1 MMMVVPLMLVPMI
14 RQWWTMTPLALM
26 MHCCWLC
33 PSHMILSWPST
44 FMNIFP
50 HKSEAEAINIL
61 RRYGTVRDVPG
72 DGSCGYRCMMLLLCR
87 MKLIDNTLSVSQ
99 FHRGIHQFIV
109 SNMKKFVGV
118 CPDGINAVFQYPWG
132 QMSRLK
138 KNGVIQQPVAQDL
151 WLQKSWVEFGV
162 SGLTILPLS
171 VKHTRW
177 TLHICSLSL
186 LTSTKLDNL
195 SYTTIVLHIQIVLM
209 VVVALQHMCIVTTN
223 PNAMY
228 PRKQYLDWFMT

>member
-1 MMMVVPLMLVPMI
+1 
-14 RQWWTMTPLALM
+14 
-26 MHCCWLC
+26 
-33 PSHMILSWPST
+33 
-44 FMNIFP
+44 MNIFP

-151 WLQKSWVEFGV
+151 
-162 SGLTILPLS
+162 
-171 VKHTRW
+171 
-177 TLHICSLSL
+177 
-186 LTSTKLDNL
+186 
-195 SYTTIVLHIQIVLM
+195 
-209 VVVALQHMCIVTTN
+209 
-223 PNAMY
+223 
-228 PRKQYLDWFMT
+228 